1 MLKIKDYQM
10 KKILLLFAAFLA
22 LLSLYSCQNEI
33 LETKGSPEYLEEIK
47 QWDQRRIERLKA
59 DDGWLNLV
67 GRTWLKPGENKFGSA
82 KDNDVI
88 IESDKVPE
96 YMGVFVFQDS
106 SVTMIVNDGVD
117 VLLNG
122 EPVKEMVMI
131 GDGNKDMTVFQYGPI
146 KWNLIVR
153 DTLYGIR
160 FRDLESEFVK
170 SFKGIER
177 FSVNEDWRIEAKF
190 EAYDPPKK
198 IYVPNVL
205 GQIDEEPS
213 PGAFVFSKD
222 NQIYKL
228 DAIDAGDRLWL
239 IFADGTSGE
248 ETYGGGR
255 FLYTDSKADSAGKV
269 IVDFNKAYNPPCVL
283 TKFATC
289 PLPPKQNYITLRITA
304 GEKMYGEKH

>member
-1 MLKIKDYQM
+1 MIKIIYSFTLF
-10 KKILLLFAAFLA
+10 ILIIFV
-22 LLSLYSCQNEI
+22 YSCKTET

-47 QWDQRRIERLKA
+47 QWDQRRAERLKA

-82 KDNDVI
+82 KDNDVV
-88 IESDKVPE
+88 IESDKVPD
-96 YMGVFVFQDS
+96 YMGVFIFQDS
-106 SVTMIVNDGVD
+106 TVLMKVNDGVE
-117 VLLNG
+117 VLFDG
-122 EPVKEMVMI
+122 KPVKEMVMI
-131 GDGNKDMTVFQYGPI
+131 GDHKKEMTVFQYGSI

-153 DTLYGIR
+153 NELYGIR
-160 FRDLESEFVK
+160 FRDLESDLVK
-170 SFKGIER
+170 NFSGIER
-177 FSVNEDWRIEAKF
+177 FPVNEDWKVTATF

-198 IYVPNVL
+198 ISVPNVL

-213 PGAFVFSKD
+213 PGAIVFTKD
-222 NQIYKL
+222 NQTYRL
-228 DAIDAGDRLWL
+228 EAVDAGDKLWF

-255 FLYTDSKADSAGKV
+255 FLYTDRPDSNGKV

-289 PLPPKQNYITLRITA
+289 PLPPKENYITLRITA
-304 GEKMYGEKH
+304 GEKMWGGHH

>member
-1 MLKIKDYQM
+1 M
-10 KKILLLFAAFLA
+10 KKIILSIAAFT
-22 LLSLYSCQNEI
+22 SIIFLYSCKTETLEI
-33 LETKGSPEYLEEIK
+33 KGSPEYLEEIK
-47 QWDQRRIERLKA
+47 QWDQRRAERLKA

-88 IESDKVPE
+88 IESDKVPD

-106 SVTMIVNDGVD
+106 TVTMKVNDGVE
-117 VLLNG
+117 VLFNG
-122 EPVKEMVMI
+122 NPVKEMIMI
-131 GDGNKDMTVFQYGPI
+131 GDDKEEMTVFQNGPI

-153 DTLYGIR
+153 NELYGIR

-170 SFKGIER
+170 NFKGIER
-177 FSVNEDWRIEAKF
+177 FPVNEDWRITANF
-190 EAYDPPKK
+190 EAYNPPRKME
-198 IYVPNVL
+198 VPNVL
-205 GQIDEEPS
+205 GQVDEELS
-213 PGAFVFSKD
+213 PGAIVFSKD
-222 NQIYKL
+222 NQTYRL
-228 DAIDAGDRLWL
+228 NAIDADDKLWF

-255 FLYTDSKADSAGKV
+255 FLYTDSKADSTGKV

-289 PLPPKQNYITLRITA
+289 PLPPKENYIKLRITA
-304 GEKMYGEKH
+304 GEKLYGENH

>member
-1 MLKIKDYQM
+1 M
-10 KKILLLFAAFLA
+10 KKLLLFLFL
-22 LLSLYSCQNEI
+22 LLISLFANACKNET

-47 QWDQRRIERLKA
+47 KWDQHRLERLKA

-96 YMGVFVFQDS
+96 YMGVFVFEDS
-106 SVTMIVNDGVD
+106 SVTMKANDGVEI
-117 VLLNG
+117 LLNG
-122 EPVKEMVMI
+122 NPVKEMKMI
-131 GDGNKDMTVFQYGPI
+131 GDESKDMTVFQYGPI
-146 KWNLIVR
+146 KWNLIIR

-170 SFKGIER
+170 TFKGIER
-177 FSVNEDWRIEAKF
+177 FPVNEDWKIRASYEV
-190 EAYDPPKK
+190 YNPPKK

-205 GQIDEEPS
+205 GQISEEPS
-213 PGAFVFSKD
+213 PGAVVFAKD
-222 NQIYKL
+222 NQKYRL
-228 DAIDAGDRLWL
+228 DAIDAGNRLWF

-255 FLYTDSKADSAGKV
+255 FLYTDKADSNGIV
-269 IVDFNKAYNPPCVL
+269 FVDFNKAYDPPCVL

-289 PLPPKQNYITLRITA
+289 PLPPKENYLSLRITA
-304 GEKMYGEKH
+304 GEKMYGENH

>member
-1 MLKIKDYQM
+1 M
-10 KKILLLFAAFLA
+10 KKLLLF
-22 LLSLYSCQNEI
+22 LSLLIISLLANACKTET
-33 LETKGSPEYLEEIK
+33 LETKGSPKYLEEIK
-47 QWDQRRIERLKA
+47 QWDQHRLERLKA

-67 GRTWLKPGENKFGSA
+67 GRTWLKPGKNKFGSA

-96 YMGVFVFQDS
+96 YMGVFVFEDS
-106 SVTMIVNDGVD
+106 SVTMKAKDGVEI
-117 VLLNG
+117 LLNG
-122 EPVKEMVMI
+122 NPVKEMKMI
-131 GDGNKDMTVFQYGPI
+131 GDESKDMTVFQYGPI
-146 KWNLIVR
+146 KWNLIIR

-170 SFKGIER
+170 TFKGIER
-177 FSVNEDWRIEAKF
+177 FPVNEDWRVKAKY
-190 EAYDPPKK
+190 ESYDPPKK

-213 PGAFVFSKD
+213 PGAVVFTKD
-222 NQIYKL
+222 NQTYTL
-228 DAIDAGDRLWL
+228 NPIDAGERLWF

-255 FLYTDSKADSAGKV
+255 FLYTDKADSNGIV

-289 PLPPKQNYITLRITA
+289 PLPPKENYLSLKITA
-304 GEKMYGEKH
+304 GEKMYGENH